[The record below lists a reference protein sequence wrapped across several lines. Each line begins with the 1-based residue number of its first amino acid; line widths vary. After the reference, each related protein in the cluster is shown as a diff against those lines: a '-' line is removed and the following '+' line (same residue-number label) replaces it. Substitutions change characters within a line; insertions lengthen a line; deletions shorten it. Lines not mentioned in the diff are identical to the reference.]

1 MIVNIDTC
9 LDHFIYDSLLIFIA
23 ILLND
28 LHQENVIAV
37 GLIQL
42 ARQFVF
48 LLLKRLKSV
57 VVAVVGVVGGDLV
70 HLLIIVNLLQQVGLV
85 VRVSL
90 AFHFLLSFGR
100 VSAT

>member
-48 LLLKRLKSV
+48 LLLKRLKIV
-57 VVAVVGVVGGDLV
+57 VVVGVVGGDLV

-85 VRVSL
+85 V
-90 AFHFLLSFGR
+90 
-100 VSAT
+100 

>member
-57 VVAVVGVVGGDLV
+57 VVVAVVGVVGGDLV

-85 VRVSL
+85 V
-90 AFHFLLSFGR
+90 
-100 VSAT
+100 